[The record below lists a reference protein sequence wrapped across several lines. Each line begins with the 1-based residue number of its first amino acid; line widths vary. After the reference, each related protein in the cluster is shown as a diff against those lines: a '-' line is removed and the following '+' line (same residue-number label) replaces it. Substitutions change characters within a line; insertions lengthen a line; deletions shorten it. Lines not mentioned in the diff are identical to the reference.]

1 MPNGSLSP
9 LGIHTLK
16 TFLEEKVKE
25 CEGYREVSENNGY
38 ENYDY
43 YDGLVDGYSIAL
55 NKLIEVSEKY

>member
-1 MPNGSLSP
+1 MPNGELGSL
-9 LGIHTLK
+9 GTFTLK
-16 TFLEEKVKE
+16 KFLEEKVKE

-55 NKLIEVSEKY
+55 NKLVELERRH

>member
-1 MPNGSLSP
+1 MPNGNLSP
-9 LGIHTLK
+9 LGIHVLK

-55 NKLIEVSEKY
+55 NKLIETTEKH